1 MSGFIQ
7 KGAKNILKKNPDD
20 IVILSALRTPVTRAK
35 KGGFKDAHDHEL
47 LAHVLKATLAATPNL
62 DPKLIDDVQIG
73 TVLSE
78 LGGSKAGRMAALH
91 AGIPETSSFQTV
103 NRACSSGLAAI
114 TGVAHSIAVG
124 QIDIG
129 IGGGME
135 SMTKNYGSRAIPT
148 QLWEELKNSPSKD
161 ARECIMN
168 MGLTAENVAERYG
181 VSRAEQD
188 AFAASS
194 HQKAAKAQSEGLFDK
209 EIVPVTTRWHPN
221 PEVPEQTEEITVT
234 KDDGIRPTSTAEGLA
249 KMKPAFKETGTATAG
264 NSSQVSDGAAATLMM
279 RRSTA
284 TELGLEKNII
294 GKWAGTQV
302 MGCRPDEMGIGPA
315 IAIPKLL
322 NYTGVAKEEIGIW
335 EINEAFAS
343 QAVYCVRELGID
355 QSKVNPKGGAIA
367 VCLILHIFRKSCF
380 IEMMLPITSHPT
392 DIFSLARTPSRCH
405 RSKAAR
411 RLAAR
416 DGEAGPGARCDQHVY
431 RHWYGHGQLD
441 RPRVRYRLKAIVG
454 ACKNITASGAISHR
468 QRSSFS
474 CSSCSLSGQEARLG
488 SWLAAFCQRLCQRCL
503 KVELARDLSLR
514 TCLYLRHSQS
524 RLPP

>member
-7 KGAKNILKKNPDD
+7 KGAKNILQKNPND
-20 IVILSALRTPVTRAK
+20 IVFLSALRTPVTRAK

-78 LGGSKAGRMAALH
+78 LGGSKAGRMAAIH

-114 TGVAHSIAVG
+114 TGIANSIAVG
-124 QIDIG
+124 QIDVG

-148 QLWEELKNSPSKD
+148 QLWEELRDSPSKE

-181 VSRAEQD
+181 VSRADQD

-194 HQKAAKAQSEGLFDK
+194 HQKAAKAQKDGLFDK
-209 EIVPVTTRWHPN
+209 EIVGVTTRWHPN

-264 NSSQVSDGAAATLMM
+264 NSSQVSDGAAAALMM

-302 MGCRPDEMGIGPA
+302 MGCKPDEMGIGPA

-322 NYTGVAKEEIGIW
+322 NYTGVSKEEIGIW

-355 QSKVNPKGGAIA
+355 ESKVNPKGGAIA
-367 VCLILHIFRKSCF
+367 VCVHPIFCVRF
-380 IEMMLPITSHPT
+380 T
-392 DIFSLARTPSRCH
+392 DVFNSARTPSGRH
-405 RSKAAR
+405 RSPTTGRSAAG
-411 RLAAR
+411 
-416 DGEAGPGARCDQHVY
+416 DGEAGPAARRDQHV
-431 RHWYGHGQLD
+431 HWHGHGHGQLD
-441 RPRVRYRLKAIVG
+441 RQGISSLMPLQFLVRVYRETKRNQPPAVAADLFFFLLFLLAFWPK
-454 ACKNITASGAISHR
+454 
-468 QRSSFS
+468 SS
-474 CSSCSLSGQEARLG
+474 
-488 SWLAAFCQRLCQRCL
+488 
-503 KVELARDLSLR
+503 
-514 TCLYLRHSQS
+514 S
-524 RLPP
+524 R

>member
-1 MSGFIQ
+1 MSTFIQ
-7 KGAKNILKKNPDD
+7 KGAKNILQKHPND
-20 IVILSALRTPVTRAK
+20 IVFLSALRTPVTRAK

-47 LAHVLKATLAATPNL
+47 LAHVLKATLAAVPNL

-78 LGGSKAGRMAALH
+78 LGGSKAGRMASLH
-91 AGIPETSSFQTV
+91 AGIPETSSFQTI

-114 TGVAHSIAVG
+114 TSVATGLAIG
-124 QIDIG
+124 QIDVG

-135 SMTKNYGSRAIPT
+135 SMTRNYGSRAIPT
-148 QLWEELKNSPSKD
+148 ALWEELRNSPSKD

-194 HQKAAKAQSEGLFDK
+194 HQKAAKAQKEGLFDK

-234 KDDGIRPTSTAEGLA
+234 KDDGIRPNSTAEGLA

-302 MGCRPDEMGIGPA
+302 MGCKPDEMGIGPA

-322 NYTGVAKEEIGIW
+322 NYTGVSKEEIGIW

-355 QSKVNPKGGAIA
+355 ESKVNPKGGAIA
-367 VCLILHIFRKSCF
+367 VSEPDQTSWTPSSLRTDLIIVV
-380 IEMMLPITSHPT
+380 HPT
-392 DIFSLARTPSRCH
+392 DIISAARTPSWCH
-405 RSKAAR
+405 RCKTTGGSAT
-411 RLAAR
+411 R
-416 DGEAGPGARCDQHVY
+416 DGEAGPAARCDQHVHW
-431 RHWYGHGQLD
+431 HWYGHGQSD
-441 RPRVRYRLKAIVG
+441 RQGVSRLQVKVG
-454 ACKNITASGAISHR
+454 ACKYVYRIPT
-468 QRSSFS
+468 RSTTVS
-474 CSSCSLSGQEARLG
+474 CSRLFLF
-488 SWLAAFCQRLCQRCL
+488 LALLVGF
-503 KVELARDLSLR
+503 LAK
-514 TCLYLRHSQS
+514 
-524 RLPP
+524 

>member
-1 MSGFIQ
+1 MSHFIQ
-7 KGAKNILKKNPDD
+7 KGAKNILQKHPND
-20 IVILSALRTPVTRAK
+20 IVFLSALRTPVTRAK
-35 KGGFKDAHDHEL
+35 KGGFKDTHDHTL

-62 DPKLIDDVQIG
+62 DPSLIDDVQIG

-78 LGGSKAGRMAALH
+78 LGGSKAGRMASLH

-114 TGVAHSIAVG
+114 TGIANSIAVG

-181 VSRAEQD
+181 VSRGDQD
-188 AFAASS
+188 AFAAAS
-194 HQKAAKAQSEGLFDK
+194 HQKAAKAQADGLFDK
-209 EIVPVTTRWHPN
+209 EIVSVTTRWHPN

-234 KDDGIRPTSTAEGLA
+234 KDDGIRPNSTAEGLA

-264 NSSQVSDGAAATLMM
+264 NSSQVSDGAAAALMM

-322 NYTGVAKEEIGIW
+322 NYTGISKEEVGIW

-367 VCLILHIFRKSCF
+367 VCSVHVLQSIF
-380 IEMMLPITSHPT
+380 EMQFANIISA
-392 DIFSLARTPSRCH
+392 ARTPSR
-405 RSKAAR
+405 RNGRETAR
-411 RLAAR
+411 WSATR
-416 DGEAGPGARCDQHVY
+416 DGEARPAARCHQHV
-431 RHWYGHGQLD
+431 HWHRYGHGQLD
-441 RPRVRYRLKAIVG
+441 CPGV
-454 ACKNITASGAISHR
+454 
-468 QRSSFS
+468 RSSRRSHLLVCMCRHSKFIQHLS
-474 CSSCSLSGQEARLG
+474 QPTCSSFCSFCWLSAQEARPDNL
-488 SWLAAFCQRLCQRCL
+488 LAAFCHWTWARCL
-503 KVELARDLSLR
+503 EEVEE
-514 TCLYLRHSQS
+514 
-524 RLPP
+524 

>member
-1 MSGFIQ
+1 MSFLQ
-7 KGAKNILKKNPDD
+7 KGAKNILQKHPND
-20 IVILSALRTPVTRAK
+20 IVFLSALRTPVTRAK

-47 LAHVLKATLAATPNL
+47 LAHVLKATLAAVPNL

-78 LGGSKAGRMAALH
+78 LGGSKAGRMASLH

-114 TGVAHSIAVG
+114 TSVANALAIG
-124 QIDIG
+124 QIDVG

-135 SMTKNYGSRAIPT
+135 SMTRNYGSRAIPT
-148 QLWEELKNSPSKD
+148 ALWEELRNSPSKD

-181 VSRAEQD
+181 VSRADQD
-188 AFAASS
+188 AFAVSS
-194 HQKAAKAQSEGLFDK
+194 HQKAAKAQKEGLFDK
-209 EIVPVTTRWHPN
+209 EIVSVTTRWHPN

-234 KDDGIRPTSTAEGLA
+234 KDDGIRPNSSTESLA

-264 NSSQVSDGAAATLMM
+264 NSSQVSDGAAAALMM

-302 MGCRPDEMGIGPA
+302 MGCKPDEMGIGPA

-322 NYTGVAKEEIGIW
+322 NYTGVSKEEIGIW

-367 VCLILHIFRKSCF
+367 VSQFLRIGRAPLSFLRTGLTLIA
-380 IEMMLPITSHPT
+380 HPT
-392 DIFSLARTPSRCH
+392 DIFSLARTPSWCH
-405 RSKAAR
+405 RCKTTCRSAT
-411 RLAAR
+411 R
-416 DGEAGPGARCDQHVY
+416 DGETGPAARCDQHV
-431 RHWYGHGQLD
+431 HWHRYGNGQSD
-441 RPRVRYRLKAIVG
+441 CQGVICPKAKVG
-454 ACKNITASGAISHR
+454 ACKYVYRIVSRSTTVSG
-468 QRSSFS
+468 
-474 CSSCSLSGQEARLG
+474 
-488 SWLAAFCQRLCQRCL
+488 
-503 KVELARDLSLR
+503 
-514 TCLYLRHSQS
+514 S
-524 RLPP
+524 RLLLFLALLVGFLAE

>member
-1 MSGFIQ
+1 MSGFLQ
-7 KGAKNILKKNPDD
+7 KGAKNILQKNPND
-20 IVILSALRTPVTRAK
+20 IVFLSALRTPVTRAK

-47 LAHVLKATLAATPNL
+47 LAHVLKATLAATPQL
-62 DPKLIDDVQIG
+62 DPRLIDDVQIG

-91 AGIPETSSFQTV
+91 AGIPETTSFQTV

-114 TGVAHSIAVG
+114 TAVANAIAVG
-124 QIDIG
+124 QIDVG

-181 VSRAEQD
+181 VSRGDQD
-188 AFAASS
+188 AFAAAS
-194 HQKAAKAQSEGLFDK
+194 HQKAAKAQAEGLFDK
-209 EIVPVTTRWHPN
+209 EIVSVTTRWHPN

-264 NSSQVSDGAAATLMM
+264 NSSQVSDGAAAALMM

-322 NYTGVAKEEIGIW
+322 NYTGVSKEEVGIW

-355 QSKVNPKGGAIA
+355 ESKVNPKGGAIA
-367 VCLILHIFRKSCF
+367 VCFFPASPSVCVGPPANTISA
-380 IEMMLPITSHPT
+380 
-392 DIFSLARTPSRCH
+392 ARTPP
-405 RSKAAR
+405 R
-411 RLAAR
+411 RNRRETTRWSAPR
-416 DGEAGPGARCDQHVY
+416 NGEARPAAWRHQHVH
-431 RHWYGHGQLD
+431 RHRYGYGQLD
-441 RPRVRYRLKAIVG
+441 RQGVELSERSQSLVRMCRHSEFSRRLPQPI
-454 ACKNITASGAISHR
+454 C
-468 QRSSFS
+468 SSF
-474 CSSCSLSGQEARLG
+474 CSSCWPSVREARPDNLLG
-488 SWLAAFCQRLCQRCL
+488 VFCRWTWPLCW
-503 KVELARDLSLR
+503 SLEVAGM
-514 TCLYLRHSQS
+514 
-524 RLPP
+524 